1 MRLYRVKNN
10 LSGWIYVR
18 TENTMKLYRGKN
30 DAGAWVYGGI
40 TENKNFIT
48 SKFQFIP
55 VKSETV
61 GMCTGI
67 KDCNDQ
73 LIYEGDIVAT
83 ENVFNTLKYVVIWDS
98 KYASFCLQSIDN
110 YQLKKLLYHKGYYQV
125 VGNIIDDAEEYE
137 INKSM
142 K

>member
-1 MRLYRVKNN
+1 M
-10 LSGWIYVR
+10 
-18 TENTMKLYRGKN
+18 ELYRGKN
-30 DAGAWVYGGI
+30 NVGVWVYGGI
-40 TENKNFIT
+40 TENKDFIT

-55 VKSETV
+55 VKFETV

-83 ENVFNTLKYVVIWDS
+83 ENIFNALKFVVIWDS
-98 KYASFCLQSIDN
+98 NYASFCLQSIDHL
-110 YQLKKLLYHKGYYQV
+110 QLKRLLYHKDYYKII
-125 VGNIIDDAEEYE
+125 GNVIDDAEEYE
-137 INKSM
+137 YEIDKSM